1 MKLNLTLTQNLLQN
15 SIPLKE
21 EEKHLELINLQFYQS
36 PHQLKLFV
44 SNEESSFY
52 TKSNSFCFKYHFM

>member
-21 EEKHLELINLQFYQS
+21 EEKHLELIDLQFYQS

-44 SNEESSFY
+44 LNEESSFY
-52 TKSNSFCFKYHFM
+52 PKSNSVCF